1 MITSDIK
8 LALRNINR
16 NKITSIISILGLG
29 IGLGCLFLLQALI
42 IHETTF
48 DKFIPGYKNV
58 YKVYYDRNCLLPYPL
73 GEEMKRDFP
82 EVRNYFR
89 IADFPNFVIRDTKN
103 EMVQEHDL
111 AFADT
116 SIYRILGMKFI
127 AGVPASSPTEISISQ
142 SMARKYFG
150 KTVPLGKIL
159 QIMWI
164 NDLINLTIT
173 GVYKD
178 LPANSTLYPQCITD
192 MNLYADLYTM
202 LVRNAWGEYG
212 KDFKMTLNWD
222 ASSFYTYVVLNQN
235 TDIGSLATKMQKYTE
250 HIKDEKY
257 KSLKYSLQ
265 PVKEI
270 YLNSSNNKDYF
281 TFFRAGN
288 SSQLKYYWAI
298 SFVILLISAANY
310 IFLTRASASGRLREL
325 GTKKALGASQYSL
338 SKQII
343 IESTIITVLSLIP
356 ASFLM
361 DPGMKFINST
371 MNRTLNNEVFMNP
384 LTWIALVSIVLF
396 IGTVSGLFISYNIS
410 RTPALTLLSGK
421 NSRRSGQG
429 KWNYSFL
436 VIHFALYLILTVC
449 VLTVNKQVRYS
460 QNSIKGMDLN
470 NIIINGIN
478 TKPMKDGFTLLRDEI
493 EKVPGVIKA
502 AGASNIPP
510 STNNVPLTIALNT
523 GEKNTFDGL
532 MLGDGMTDVLGM
544 EFVEGTGFGSL
555 KSVTDLIFNE
565 SAAKKFN
572 IKVGEKYMGAFNV
585 VGIVRDFNAH
595 STMTAIEPMV
605 IIQQNPLKYGILAV
619 KTNGKNDKAV
629 MKRLRELY
637 NQIDPNEVFLPEYLS
652 ESVANL
658 YLIDR
663 NQAKLTGAFSILA
676 AILAVM
682 GLFGISLHSI
692 SRKTKEIGLRKV
704 NGASVGGILVLIN
717 KDFIRWV
724 FVSIAIALP
733 LALFIVTKW
742 QSKFAYKT
750 EISWWIFVTGAL
762 SAILIAILTVSWQ
775 SWRAATRNPV
785 EALRYE

>member
-1 MITSDIK
+1 MFATDFKIAVRNI
-8 LALRNINR
+8 LRNKVTSTI
-16 NKITSIISILGLG
+16 SIIGLG
-29 IGLGCLFLLQALI
+29 IGLGSLILLQALI

-58 YKVYYDRNCLLPYPL
+58 YKVNFDQRCLLPYPL
-73 GEEMKRDFP
+73 GEEMKKDFP
-82 EVRNYFR
+82 DVKNFFR
-89 IADFPNFVIRDTKN
+89 IADFPDFVIKNSSN
-103 EMVQEHDL
+103 EMVQEHNL

-116 SIYRILGMKFI
+116 SIYKILGIKFI
-127 AGVPASSPTEISISQ
+127 AGVPASSPTEVAISQ

-150 KTVPLGKIL
+150 KTVPLGSRL

-164 NDLINLTIT
+164 NDLINLTVT

-178 LPANSTLYPQCITD
+178 LPANSSLYPDFITTSD
-192 MNLYADLYTM
+192 LFADLYTL

-212 KDFKMTLNWD
+212 KDFKLTLNWD
-222 ASSFYTYVVLNQN
+222 ATLFYTYVVLNQN
-235 TDIGSLATKMQKYTE
+235 TDVNALASKMQKYTE
-250 HIKDEKY
+250 HIKDEKA

-270 YLNSSNNKDYF
+270 YLNSSDNKDYF

-288 SSQLKYYWAI
+288 SNQLRYYWAI
-298 SFVILLISAANY
+298 SFLILLISATNY
-310 IFLTRASASGRLREL
+310 IFLTRATTSGRLREL
-325 GTKKALGASQYSL
+325 GTKKALGASGYSL
-338 SKQII
+338 SRQII
-343 IESTIITVLSLIP
+343 IESTFITILSLIP

-371 MNRTLNNEVFMNP
+371 LNRTLNNEVFFNP
-384 LTWIALVSIVLF
+384 LTWLAMFSIVIF
-396 IGTVSGLFISYNIS
+396 IGIVSGLSISYNIS
-410 RTPALTLLSGK
+410 RTPTLTLLSGK
-421 NSRRSGQG
+421 KSERSGSG

-436 VIHFALYLILTVC
+436 LIHFALYIILAVC
-449 VLTVNKQVRYS
+449 VLTVNKQVQYS
-460 QNSIKGMDLN
+460 QNSIKGMDPK
-470 NIIINGIN
+470 NIIINGVN
-478 TKPMKDGFTLLRDEI
+478 TKTMQAGFALLQSEI

-510 STNNVPLTIALNT
+510 NPNNIPLTIALNT

-532 MLGDGMTDVLGM
+532 MLGEGMTEVLGM
-544 EFVEGTGFGSL
+544 EFIEGSGFGTL
-555 KSVTDLIFNE
+555 KAVTDLIFNE

-572 IKVGEKYMGAFNV
+572 IKVGEKYMGAYNV

-595 STMTAIEPMV
+595 STLRTIEPMV
-605 IIQQNPLKYGILAV
+605 LIQQNPLKYGILAV
-619 KTNGKNDKAV
+619 KTDGKNNKAV

-637 NQIDPNEVFLPEYLS
+637 TQIDPNEVFLPEYLS
-652 ESVANL
+652 ANVANL
-658 YLIDR
+658 YTADR
-663 NQAKLTGAFSILA
+663 NQARLTGAFSILA

-682 GLFGISLHSI
+682 GLFGIAVLTI

-704 NGASVGGILVLIN
+704 NGASIPEILFLIN
-717 KDFIRWV
+717 KDFICWV
-724 FVSIAIALP
+724 FASLVVALP
-733 LALFIVTKW
+733 VSYFIVTNW

-750 EISWWIFVTGAL
+750 EISWWIFAIAGI
-762 SAILIAILTVSWQ
+762 SAILVAVLTVSWQ